1 MKIDVEG
8 AEPAI
13 LRAMIAELAR
23 FPSEMEIIVEA
34 SLQHHA
40 SWDDIFRAPTAAGFA
55 AYEIANSYGIEWYL
69 AWRHPTPLRKV
80 QIVPDRQQDLLFS
93 RLPGRR

>member
-1 MKIDVEG
+1 MDVE
-8 AEPAI
+8 AI

-34 SLQHHA
+34 SPQHDA
-40 SWDDIFRAPTAAGFA
+40 SRDNIFRALTAAGFA
-55 AYEIANSYGIEWYL
+55 AYEIANPYEIEWYL

-80 QIVPDRQQDLLFS
+80 EIMPDRQQHLLFS
-93 RLPGRR
+93 RRPGRR